1 MFGAKQQINSMKLKE
16 LLIGGAIG
24 GVIAYFILK
33 PKLKANV
40 TGCICKESPCVC
52 KNADYGIHF
61 ADLQGDNFSKDPNA
75 PQSQPYVVTYKGF
88 SYPEKELYQ
97 VSPFKHFSGVGY
109 KNLLGIDSSIVGG
122 CC

>member
-1 MFGAKQQINSMKLKE
+1 MKLKE
-16 LLIGGAIG
+16 LLIGAAIG

-33 PKLKANV
+33 PKPKANA
-40 TGCICKESPCVC
+40 TGCTCGKENCDC
-52 KNADYGIHF
+52 G
-61 ADLQGDNFSKDPNA
+61 FSKDPNA

>member
-1 MFGAKQQINSMKLKE
+1 MELKNF
-16 LLIGGAIG
+16 LIGGAIG

-33 PKLKANV
+33 ANAI
-40 TGCICKESPCVC
+40 GCICKESPCTC

-75 PQSQPYVVTYKGF
+75 PQSQPYIVTYKGF
-88 SYPEKELYQ
+88 SSPEKELYP

>member
-1 MFGAKQQINSMKLKE
+1 MELKNF
-16 LLIGGAIG
+16 LIGGAIG

-33 PKLKANV
+33 PKSKA
-40 TGCICKESPCVC
+40 S
-52 KNADYGIHF
+52 ADGTCPRCRNR
-61 ADLQGDNFSKDPNA
+61 DCSCQDFSKDPNA

-88 SYPEKELYQ
+88 SYPEKELFE